1 MTIFKKAKENAEAK
15 KQKMTKAEEQFN
27 KMWDLWTKGDI
38 PSPYADLM
46 TYYNE
51 VNNGGHR
58 QFFLNVSNT
67 GHLDAVIAELDR
79 IVPFD
84 IKLPLV
90 DAYHAYRVNGKGAEE
105 NENFFDHADE
115 VFEKKGK
122 LIDEILEDYSR
133 KF

>member
-1 MTIFKKAKENAEAK
+1 MTIFKKAKENTEVKKQKVNEAEAK
-15 KQKMTKAEEQFN
+15 FN
-27 KMWDLWTKGDI
+27 TMWDLWTKGEI

-67 GHLDAVIAELDR
+67 GHLGAVMAELDR

-90 DAYHAYRVNGKGAEE
+90 DAYYAYKVNGHGAEE

-115 VFEKKGK
+115 VFDKKVK
-122 LIDEILEDYSR
+122 LIDKILEDYSK